1 MITKNNFIKYINKI
15 KELREIEDNLNS
27 AGTKLVEFHIS
38 FAEYE
43 QLIVD
48 ILEDAFDDQKF
59 NWVSYFIYELD
70 FGSEWCQGCIE
81 MNGEDVFLSNAS
93 ELYDLLVSEY

>member
-1 MITKNNFIKYINKI
+1 MITKDNFIKYIDKI

-27 AGTKLVEFHIS
+27 IGEKLFNFHIS

-48 ILEDAFDDQKF
+48 VLEDAFDDQRF
-59 NWVSYFIYELD
+59 NFISYFIYELN

-81 MNGEDVFLSNAS
+81 INGEDVFLSNAS
-93 ELYDLLVSEY
+93 DLYDLLVSEY

>member
-1 MITKNNFIKYINKI
+1 MISKQNFIKYIDKL
-15 KELREIEDNLNS
+15 KELRSAEDALNS
-27 AGTKLVEFHIS
+27 AGKLLDFSIS

-48 ILEDAFDDQKF
+48 VLEDAFDDQGF
-59 NWVSYFIYELD
+59 NWISYFIYELN

-93 ELYDLLVSEY
+93 ELYDVLVRD